1 MRPLSLCLDSLPA
14 LRESAGTQFDLS
26 AASSLAELAG
36 VSALRLGVDEGQGPV
51 AAADVELVR
60 RTAQCLELRLP
71 VSQSLL
77 KLALETRPDAVLLA
91 GDPFDGTL
99 ASRPVEPNAASS
111 GLSSMVR
118 SLVEAGVE
126 VMMLIAPSLDAVKA
140 AHGLGVGRVEL
151 FTGATVDLPT
161 AERRGRLDALGD
173 AARLAAK
180 LRMSVGVG
188 GGLDYRS
195 VSEVLEIIPSAD
207 FVSVGRAVLARSLLV
222 GIDRAVRDFSALLR

>member
-36 VSALRLGVDEGQGPV
+36 ASALRLGVGG
-51 AAADVELVR
+51 
-60 RTAQCLELRLP
+60 
-71 VSQSLL
+71 
-77 KLALETRPDAVLLA
+77 
-91 GDPFDGTL
+91 
-99 ASRPVEPNAASS
+99 
-111 GLSSMVR
+111 
-118 SLVEAGVE
+118 
-126 VMMLIAPSLDAVKA
+126 
-140 AHGLGVGRVEL
+140 VEL